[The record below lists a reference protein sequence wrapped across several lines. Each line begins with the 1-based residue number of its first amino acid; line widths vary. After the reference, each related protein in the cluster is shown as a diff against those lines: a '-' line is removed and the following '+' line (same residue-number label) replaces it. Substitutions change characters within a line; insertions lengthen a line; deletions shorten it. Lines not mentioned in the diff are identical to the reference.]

1 MRNKVNHSVWRL
13 LVCSCRCCSAVAL
26 FGLFIKIEQKRIVTI
41 LTHSPS
47 CYMIYYSSIKIFNGA
62 DIREHTLPGIL
73 LNCTNLSVTQNVI
86 NLTKPSTLSVT
97 YCAWKKTLQ
106 IAVYKKQHDKKKKL
120 NIAHMSNI
128 QQTKQLW
135 LGCITLTH
143 IILS

>member
-1 MRNKVNHSVWRL
+1 MEL
-13 LVCSCRCCSAVAL
+13 I
-26 FGLFIKIEQKRIVTI
+26 FG
-41 LTHSPS
+41 
-47 CYMIYYSSIKIFNGA
+47 
-62 DIREHTLPGIL
+62 EHTLPDVIL
-73 LNCTNLSVTQNVI
+73 SFSNLSVTQNVI
-86 NLTKPSTLSVT
+86 NLTKPSTLSIT

-106 IAVYKKQHDKKKKL
+106 IAVYKKQYMTKKKL